1 MVSDRMSNHTPGNL
15 IFISIVGGDAGAAGA
30 GAGMPGHGGAK
41 SGGGKG
47 PTIEE
52 VD

>member
-1 MVSDRMSNHTPGNL
+1 MPGMPHG
-15 IFISIVGGDAGAAGA
+15 FPGAGAGAAGPGT
-30 GAGMPGHGGAK
+30 GA
-41 SGGGKG
+41 G

>member
-1 MVSDRMSNHTPGNL
+1 MSTEWAT
-15 IFISIVGGDAGAAGA
+15 FIYFLTCVVGGMPGGMPGAGAGAAGA
-30 GAGMPGHGGAK
+30 APGGSGA
-41 SGGGKG
+41 G